1 MIKNKEKVINEIGDE
16 VITTLAI
23 TFMERQ
29 EDLIKQAAQHR
40 GRTYKSFLSADRNG
54 MGRRWWL
61 PAVKTAISEGLY
73 AAAATDT
80 SKSQSRLKEES
91 LKQSLKTYMM
101 AA

>member
-23 TFMERQ
+23 TFMEKQ
-29 EDLIKQAAQHR
+29 EDLIKQAAKQR
-40 GRTYKSFLSADRNG
+40 GRTYSSFLSANRNG

-61 PAVKTAISEGLY
+61 PAVKTAISESLY

-80 SKSQSRLKEES
+80 SKSKQRFKEES

>member
-1 MIKNKEKVINEIGDE
+1 MKNKEKVINEIGDE
-16 VITTLAI
+16 VISTLAI
-23 TFMERQ
+23 TFMEKQ
-29 EDLIKQAAQHR
+29 EYLIKQVAQQR

-61 PAVKTAISEGLY
+61 PAVKTALAESLY

-80 SKSQSRLKEES
+80 SNSKDRLKEEG
-91 LKQSLKTYMM
+91 LKQSLKVYMM

>member
-29 EDLIKQAAQHR
+29 EDLIKQAAKQR
-40 GRTYKSFLSADRNG
+40 GRTYSSFLSAEKNG

-61 PAVKTAISEGLY
+61 PAVKTAISESLY

-80 SKSQSRLKEES
+80 SKSKQRLREES